1 MDKVTTWLLSLV
13 NNTLNRIEHLGSW
26 GHRRGRWYRDG
37 FYHRLIERE
46 VKLASLKPG
55 ARVLHIGCGHLP
67 MTALHLAG
75 MGFSVEA
82 IDCDPAAVR
91 SARQMVRRHSQEE
104 RITVSEADG
113 RDIDC
118 STFDAVWIS
127 LVVGDKRRIVTQA
140 LQSLRPGACVLYRN
154 RRRPLT
160 FLYPRLA
167 PGDLSLECEHRL
179 VTHALGKETLIVW
192 QKFIRTA

>member
-1 MDKVTTWLLSLV
+1 MDKVITRLLSLV
-13 NNTLNRIEHLGSW
+13 NNTLNRIEHLGSRS
-26 GHRRGRWYRDG
+26 HRRGKWYRDG
-37 FYHRLIERE
+37 FYHRLMERE
-46 VKLASLKPG
+46 VKLACLKPG

-91 SARQMVRRHSQEE
+91 SARQMVRRHSQDE

-118 STFDAVWIS
+118 S
-127 LVVGDKRRIVTQA
+127 
-140 LQSLRPGACVLYRN
+140 P
-154 RRRPLT
+154 
-160 FLYPRLA
+160 
-167 PGDLSLECEHRL
+167 
-179 VTHALGKETLIVW
+179 
-192 QKFIRTA
+192 